1 MPVRAA
7 MTVATL
13 VLLVL
18 PTVAPAATSVAIDAS
33 PTWGTDNSDSTGPGR
48 VRAIVEVGNVV
59 YVGGNFK
66 ALVPPD
72 AQNTQPRQ
80 RRNHLTALDVATGM
94 PTAWNP
100 TADGAVRALALSP
113 DRRRLYVGG
122 EFLHLFGQEAAGLA
136 SIELETGTLDPA
148 FRPGSVG
155 KVEALAVA
163 NGRLYVG
170 GAFTAVVVPEGQP
183 GSGTH
188 DRPRLAALDAATGAL
203 LDWNPPSMKGGAYTG
218 QTGVPDDAVAPEVT
232 ALAVTS
238 DGDLLHAGG
247 TFLDFGGH
255 AGLVSLD
262 GATGRPA
269 DWQPAAIKRPVFGL
283 TPSVDG
289 RTFYGATGGA
299 GGRIYHF
306 DPEGDTKPVWYKQ
319 VDGDAMAVAVSATT
333 AYLAGH
339 YDFIVPDKSDCY
351 RHCPE
356 GTERRHL
363 AAFDALTGALDPWN
377 PVADTN
383 TGPYTAAAG
392 ANHVYVGGEFKN
404 INGRRQP
411 GFAAFPGT
419 P

>member
-59 YVGGNFK
+59 YVGGNFR

-72 AQNTQPRQ
+72 AQTGQTRQ
-80 RRNHLTALDVATGM
+80 LRNHLTALDVATGT

-100 TADGAVRALALSP
+100 TADGPVRALALSP

-122 EFLHLFGQEAAGLA
+122 EFLHLFGQEAGGLA
-136 SIELETGTLDPA
+136 AIDLETGMLDPA
-148 FRPGSVG
+148 FRAGSMA
-155 KVEALAVA
+155 KVEAVA
-163 NGRLYVG
+163 AAGDKVFVG
-170 GAFTAVVVPEGQP
+170 GAFTRVVVPEGRP
-183 GSGTH
+183 GAGTH
-188 DRPRLAALDAATGAL
+188 ERPRLAAFDAATGAL
-203 LDWNPPSMKGGAYTG
+203 LDWNPPPMTGGAYFG
-218 QTGVPDDAVAPEVT
+218 QTGEPDDTVLPEVT

-238 DGDLLHAGG
+238 DGKLLHAGG

-262 GATGRPA
+262 GATGGLA

-283 TPSVDG
+283 TSSVDG
-289 RTFYGATGGA
+289 STFYVATGGK
-299 GGRIYHF
+299 GGRLYHF
-306 DPEGDTKPVWYKQ
+306 DPAGDAKARWYAQ

-339 YDFIVPDKSDCY
+339 YDFVVPDKSDCY

-356 GTERRHL
+356 GAERRHL
-363 AAFDALTGALDPWN
+363 AAFDAHTGELDPWN

-404 INGRRQP
+404 INGHRQP